1 MKDIVFEFF
10 NICGLDTTAPLT
22 FADVLV
28 WFVCVFVALFL
39 VLSVFRFFS
48 EMLQFLIA
56 FINKK
61 G

>member
-1 MKDIVFEFF
+1 MKNIVFEFF

-22 FADVLV
+22 FADLIV
-28 WFVCVFVALFL
+28 WFVCIFIGLLL

-48 EMLQFLIA
+48 EMLQYLIA
-56 FINKK
+56 FMNKK